1 MPRKTYLPILFA
13 ITLGSHA
20 MADCATDAQVD
31 QYAQDYLTNTPTA
44 ALSADG
50 SMEDALCT
58 QAKIVSAL
66 EPHLGPI
73 IGYKAGLTS
82 APAQERFGAAE
93 PVQGVLF
100 RDMMLDDGATV
111 PATWGARPVFEADL
125 VLVVGDAGI
134 NQATTPAEVLA
145 HISAIHPFIE
155 LPDLTL
161 AEGEP
166 ITPVTLT
173 AIGVAPKLGVLGSE
187 TSVSDPVAM
196 TQALQALQDMT
207 VTLRAADGEVLA
219 QAPGVAA
226 LGHPANA
233 ALWLMSKGIEFQ
245 AGDLIS
251 VGSFGPLMPPAKG
264 KGGASVTYAGLP
276 GDPTVSVVFE

>member
-1 MPRKTYLPILFA
+1 MPRKTSLPILCA

-20 MADCATDAQVD
+20 VADCATEAEID
-31 QYAQDYLTNTPTA
+31 QYVQDYLTNTPTA

-58 QAKIVSAL
+58 QAKIVSVL

-82 APAQERFGAAE
+82 APAQERFGASE
-93 PVQGVLF
+93 PVQGVLY

-145 HISAIHPFIE
+145 HISAIRPFIE

-173 AIGVAPKLGVLGSE
+173 AIGVAPKLGVLGSKIP
-187 TSVSDPVAM
+187 VPDPTAM
-196 TQALQALQDMT
+196 KQALQDMT

-219 QAPGVAA
+219 QAPGAA
-226 LGHPANA
+226 VLGHPANA

-251 VGSFGPLMPPAKG
+251 VGSFGPLVPPAKG

>member
-1 MPRKTYLPILFA
+1 MPRKTSLPILCA

-20 MADCATDAQVD
+20 VADCATEAQID
-31 QYAQDYLTNTPTA
+31 QYVQDYLTNTPTA

-58 QAKIVSAL
+58 QAKIVSVL

-82 APAQERFGAAE
+82 APAQERFGASE
-93 PVQGVLF
+93 PVQGVLY
-100 RDMMLDDGATV
+100 RGMMLDDGATV

-134 NQATTPAEVLA
+134 NQASTPAEVLA
-145 HISAIHPFIE
+145 HISAIRPFIE

-187 TSVSDPVAM
+187 IPVSDPAAM
-196 TQALQALQDMT
+196 TQALQDMT

-219 QAPGVAA
+219 QAPGVAV

-251 VGSFGPLMPPAKG
+251 VGSFGPLVPPAKG

>member
-1 MPRKTYLPILFA
+1 MPRKTYLPILCA

-20 MADCATDAQVD
+20 VADCATEAQID
-31 QYAQDYLTNTPTA
+31 QYVQDYLTNTPTA

-58 QAKIVSAL
+58 QAKIVSVL

-82 APAQERFGAAE
+82 APAQERFGASE
-93 PVQGVLF
+93 PVQGVLY
-100 RDMMLDDGATV
+100 RGMMLDDGATV

-134 NQATTPAEVLA
+134 NQASTPAEVLA
-145 HISAIHPFIE
+145 HISAIRPFIE

-187 TSVSDPVAM
+187 IPVSDPAAM
-196 TQALQALQDMT
+196 TQALQDMT

-219 QAPGVAA
+219 QAPGVAV

-251 VGSFGPLMPPAKG
+251 VGSFGPLVPPAKG